1 MAGLDPAI
9 HTSGMR
15 GGWVYIMTNKPN
27 GTLYIGV
34 TNDLPRR
41 VYQHREGLVPGFTR
55 TYGLTRLVY
64 AEQHEDIRTAIQRE
78 TSLKRWRRAWKVRLF
93 AAQNPVSGKTCI
105 RLCSVE
111 RKDVE
116 GQARP
121 RRWQLLH
128 RSRRQRKPHPTI
140 VQMTRG
146 PMSSD
151 HFPQRGHLL
160 PTLRHDIG
168 TPQMEIAA

>member
-1 MAGLDPAI
+1 MGMKVKPDSRGLDPAI

-78 TSLKRWRRAWKVRLF
+78 TSLKRWRRAWKVDLIV
-93 AAQNPVSGKTCI
+93 AANPDW
-105 RLCSVE
+105 
-111 RKDVE
+111 KDLYE
-116 GQARP
+116 
-121 RRWQLLH
+121 
-128 RSRRQRKPHPTI
+128 TI
-140 VQMTRG
+140 N
-146 PMSSD
+146 
-151 HFPQRGHLL
+151 
-160 PTLRHDIG
+160 
-168 TPQMEIAA
+168 